1 MHSLDCIYKTQ
12 LNLIKA
18 KNSKIPANGANL
30 PNNSPSIQLNDKVP
44 GTKLFSF
51 FFFFFNGWDPL
62 SSILFLKVTQGS

>member
-51 FFFFFNGWDPL
+51 FFSFLMDGTL
-62 SSILFLKVTQGS
+62 CLQYCFLK